1 MDALTDKQENIL
13 RFIGDF
19 TRRNGGQPSYR
30 EIAEGFQITVGT
42 VQHYV
47 RALAKKGVLE
57 APSYRA
63 RGLRLTSGPPLLGL
77 SGAGIRGYAILGR
90 VPAGK
95 PNLIHENVEDTLW
108 LDERLCKSRD
118 AYLLRVTG
126 DSMIG
131 AAILPGDLLV
141 VRPQKAAD
149 SGDIVVARTPEGE
162 GMVKTLRKKAGHY
175 FLKSENPQYPPI
187 HGHFDVVG
195 KVVGVLRPHVSRR
208 RS

>member
-1 MDALTDKQENIL
+1 MNALTDKQENIL

-19 TRRNGGQPSYR
+19 TRQNGGQPSYR
-30 EIAEGFQITVGT
+30 EIAEGCEITVGT

-57 APSYRA
+57 SPSYRA
-63 RGLRLTSGPPLLGL
+63 RGLRLRSGPPLPGL
-77 SGAGIRGYAILGR
+77 SGAGIRGYAILGS

-95 PNLIHENVEDTLW
+95 PNFIHEDVEDTLW

-131 AAILPGDLLV
+131 AAILHGDLVV
-141 VRPQKAAD
+141 VRPQKIAD
-149 SGDIVVARTPEGE
+149 SGDIVVVRTPDGE
-162 GMVKTLRKKAGHY
+162 GMVKTLRKKAGRY
-175 FLKSENPQYPPI
+175 FLQSENPRYPPI
-187 HGHFDVVG
+187 HDHFDVVG
-195 KVVGVLRPHVSRR
+195 KVVGVLRPHVNRR